1 MEGADESEGRILHE
15 ALEADT
21 EAAAAQPLEIERKF
35 LVDAL
40 PDSDDSVS
48 RKDVVQGYLAIEDS
62 GIVVRLRRMDN
73 RCFQTVKG
81 AGYMVRVEREI
92 EMTPEQFGELWPAT
106 NGRRVEKTRY
116 EMPLN
121 GLTIELDVYHGWLQ
135 GLYTAEVEFKSIT
148 ESETFVP
155 PAWFGPEVTND
166 HRYKNSYLALNGIPQ
181 PSRNTCP

>member
-1 MEGADESEGRILHE
+1 MEGADVSEGGVLQGELEVE
-15 ALEADT
+15 AEAT
-21 EAAAAQPLEIERKF
+21 AAQPLEIERKF

-48 RKDVVQGYLAIEDS
+48 RKDVVQGYLAIENS

-81 AGYMVRVEREI
+81 AGHMVRMEREI

-116 EMPLN
+116 EMPFN
-121 GLTIELDVYHGWLQ
+121 GLTIELDVYRGWLQ
-135 GLYTAEVEFKSIT
+135 GLYTGLWRRFRNGARAGEV
-148 ESETFVP
+148 VYVLDGR
-155 PAWFGPEVTND
+155 PAHGFSVDSGSSGHGMWRRRQG
-166 HRYKNSYLALNGIPQ
+166 
-181 PSRNTCP
+181 SRGS